1 MGCSFFL
8 ASLIYVL
15 IENGYLAFV
24 AGVVFGLTAFLLIK
38 ENSNKKKVNFN
49 YFL

>member
-1 MGCSFFL
+1 MALQRYQGDWVFL
-8 ASLIYVL
+8 IAIA
-15 IENGYLAFV
+15 I
-24 AGVVFGLTAFLLIK
+24 GLTAFLLIK